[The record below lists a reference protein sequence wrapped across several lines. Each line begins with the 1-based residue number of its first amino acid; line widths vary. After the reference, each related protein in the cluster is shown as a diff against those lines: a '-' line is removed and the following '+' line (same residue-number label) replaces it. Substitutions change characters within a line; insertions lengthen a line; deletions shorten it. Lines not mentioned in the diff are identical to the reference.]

1 MSKMRF
7 FNIER
12 KVKGL
17 KPFTTSGKELESSHN
32 RRFSIFSRFFLD
44 FFSISSQTPQLLRAS
59 ARTTQ
64 DSRLTTHSSQ
74 LKTHN
79 SRLTTQDSFTL
90 VEMLVVIGIIAILAA
105 ILMPA
110 LSSARKQVRE
120 GATRAEI
127 KNLEVAMTA
136 YYQDWGEYPPDMRG
150 SGDSSAESLV
160 YHLGNTFRVSAG
172 TGEIDAS
179 QNGGPYFDFDP
190 KRLTKDPDGDGTN
203 EFSNPVY
210 VDHFGAIERENG
222 DITYYRFDNNEDDGG
237 DESNWHTGYTTD
249 HEGWNVSNVHSS
261 GIDIWSA
268 GEDGDDEIYD
278 LAGNKGLSG
287 DPNTT
292 NGTFV
297 GDADI
302 GDDIG
307 NW

>member
-1 MSKMRF
+1 
-7 FNIER
+7 
-12 KVKGL
+12 
-17 KPFTTSGKELESSHN
+17 
-32 RRFSIFSRFFLD
+32 
-44 FFSISSQTPQLLRAS
+44 
-59 ARTTQ
+59 
-64 DSRLTTHSSQ
+64 
-74 LKTHN
+74 
-79 SRLTTQDSFTL
+79 
-90 VEMLVVIGIIAILAA
+90 MLVVIGIIAILAA

-136 YYQDWGEYPPDMRG
+136 YYQDWGEYPPDMRE

-190 KRLTKDPDGDGTN
+190 KRLEEGR
-203 EFSNPVY
+203 Y
-210 VDHFGAIERENG
+210 VDHLGEADR
-222 DITYYRFDNNEDDGG
+222 TVCYYQFDNNEADGG
-237 DESNWHTGYTTD
+237 DDSNWHTSFDNDDTSDGG
-249 HEGWNVSNVHSS
+249 HGHGGWNVSNVHPS

-268 GEDGDDEIYD
+268 GEDGKDFVYRNNTNDWDSNPTTDRHPTQANPDEKD
-278 LAGNKGLSG
+278 
-287 DPNTT
+287 
-292 NGTFV
+292 
-297 GDADI
+297 